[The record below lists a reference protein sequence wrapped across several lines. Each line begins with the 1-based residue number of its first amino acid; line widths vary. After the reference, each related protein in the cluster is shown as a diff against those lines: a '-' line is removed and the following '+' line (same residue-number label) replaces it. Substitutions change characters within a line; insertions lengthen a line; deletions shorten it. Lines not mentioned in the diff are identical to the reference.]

1 MTIHVYS
8 CGNSESFALSSLFI
22 YNSRM
27 WFVKPLFFTKVV
39 KKTNSSVL
47 KKWLFL
53 IEIARPMFTL
63 SKKEKVLFSFVL
75 IAALTR
81 LVPHPPNFAPITAM
95 SLFAGAYFTRKQLA
109 FIVPLLAMLISDLF
123 LGFYTIS
130 IFVYLSF
137 AVITWMGQQKNRVT
151 PKLVLLGS
159 VLFFLIS
166 NLGVWLLYYPK
177 TIDGLVTCF
186 ALAVPFFTTSLL
198 GDIFYSVILVF
209 GFSAISRRLQLS

>member
-1 MTIHVYS
+1 
-8 CGNSESFALSSLFI
+8 
-22 YNSRM
+22 
-27 WFVKPLFFTKVV
+27 
-39 KKTNSSVL
+39 
-47 KKWLFL
+47 
-53 IEIARPMFTL
+53 MFTL

-95 SLFAGAYFTRKQLA
+95 SLFAGAYFTRKQLS

-130 IFVYLSF
+130 IFVYISF
-137 AVITWMGQQKNRVT
+137 ALITWMGQQQNKVT

-159 VLFFLIS
+159 VLFFVIS

-177 TIDGLVTCF
+177 TIEGLLTCF
-186 ALAVPFFTTSLL
+186 TLAIPFFATSLL
-198 GDIFYSVILVF
+198 GDVFYSVVLVF
-209 GFSAISRRLQLS
+209 GFSAVSRRWQLS

>member
-1 MTIHVYS
+1 
-8 CGNSESFALSSLFI
+8 
-22 YNSRM
+22 
-27 WFVKPLFFTKVV
+27 
-39 KKTNSSVL
+39 
-47 KKWLFL
+47 L
-53 IEIARPMFTL
+53 IEIARYMFTL

-137 AVITWMGQQKNRVT
+137 ALITWMGQQKNRVT

-177 TIDGLVTCF
+177 TIDGLLTCF
-186 ALAVPFFTTSLL
+186 TLAIPFFATSLM
-198 GDIFYSVILVF
+198 GDIFYSIILVF
-209 GFSAISRRLQLS
+209 GFSAVSKRWQLS

>member
-1 MTIHVYS
+1 M
-8 CGNSESFALSSLFI
+8 
-22 YNSRM
+22 
-27 WFVKPLFFTKVV
+27 
-39 KKTNSSVL
+39 
-47 KKWLFL
+47 
-53 IEIARPMFTL
+53 IEIARYMYTL

-137 AVITWMGQQKNRVT
+137 ALITWMGQQKNRVT

-177 TIDGLVTCF
+177 TIGGLLTCF
-186 ALAVPFFTTSLL
+186 TLAIPFFATSLM
-198 GDIFYSVILVF
+198 GDIFYSIILVF
-209 GFSAISRRLQLS
+209 GFSAFSKRWQLS

>member
-1 MTIHVYS
+1 M
-8 CGNSESFALSSLFI
+8 L
-22 YNSRM
+22 
-27 WFVKPLFFTKVV
+27 
-39 KKTNSSVL
+39 
-47 KKWLFL
+47 
-53 IEIARPMFTL
+53 TL
-63 SKKEKVLFSFVL
+63 SKKEKVLFGFVL

-109 FIVPLLAMLISDLF
+109 FIVPFLAMLISDLF

-177 TIDGLVTCF
+177 TIDGLLTCF
-186 ALAVPFFTTSLL
+186 TLAIPFFATSLM
-198 GDIFYSVILVF
+198 GDVFYSIVLVF
-209 GFSAISRRLQLS
+209 GFSAVSKRWQLS

>member
-1 MTIHVYS
+1 M
-8 CGNSESFALSSLFI
+8 
-22 YNSRM
+22 
-27 WFVKPLFFTKVV
+27 
-39 KKTNSSVL
+39 
-47 KKWLFL
+47 
-53 IEIARPMFTL
+53 IEIARYMYTL
-63 SKKEKVLFSFVL
+63 SKKEKVLLSFVL

-137 AVITWMGQQKNRVT
+137 ALITWMGQQKNRVT

-177 TIDGLVTCF
+177 TIDGLLTCF
-186 ALAVPFFTTSLL
+186 TLAIPFFATSLM
-198 GDIFYSVILVF
+198 GDIFYSIVLVF
-209 GFSAISRRLQLS
+209 GFSAVSKRWQLS

>member
-1 MTIHVYS
+1 M
-8 CGNSESFALSSLFI
+8 
-22 YNSRM
+22 
-27 WFVKPLFFTKVV
+27 
-39 KKTNSSVL
+39 
-47 KKWLFL
+47 

-95 SLFAGAYFTRKQLA
+95 SLFAGTYFTRKQLA
-109 FIVPLLAMLISDLF
+109 FILPLLAMLISDLF

-130 IFVYLSF
+130 IFVYLSL

-186 ALAVPFFTTSLL
+186 VLAIPFFATSLL
-198 GDIFYSVILVF
+198 GDIFYSVIMVF
-209 GFSAISRRLQLS
+209 GFSAVSRRLQLS

>member
-1 MTIHVYS
+1 M
-8 CGNSESFALSSLFI
+8 
-22 YNSRM
+22 
-27 WFVKPLFFTKVV
+27 
-39 KKTNSSVL
+39 
-47 KKWLFL
+47 
-53 IEIARPMFTL
+53 IEIARYMFTL

-109 FIVPLLAMLISDLF
+109 FILPLLAMLISDLF

-137 AVITWMGQQKNRVT
+137 ALITWMGQQKNRVT

-177 TIDGLVTCF
+177 TIDGLLTCF
-186 ALAVPFFTTSLL
+186 TLAIPFFATSLM
-198 GDIFYSVILVF
+198 GDVFYSIVLVF
-209 GFSAISRRLQLS
+209 GFSAVSKRWQLS

>member
-1 MTIHVYS
+1 
-8 CGNSESFALSSLFI
+8 
-22 YNSRM
+22 
-27 WFVKPLFFTKVV
+27 
-39 KKTNSSVL
+39 
-47 KKWLFL
+47 
-53 IEIARPMFTL
+53 MFTL

-137 AVITWMGQQKNRVT
+137 ALITWMGQQKNRVT

-177 TIDGLVTCF
+177 TIDGLLTCF
-186 ALAVPFFTTSLL
+186 TLAIPFFATSLM
-198 GDIFYSVILVF
+198 GDIFYSIILVF
-209 GFSAISRRLQLS
+209 GFSAVSKRWQLS

>member
-1 MTIHVYS
+1 M
-8 CGNSESFALSSLFI
+8 
-22 YNSRM
+22 
-27 WFVKPLFFTKVV
+27 
-39 KKTNSSVL
+39 
-47 KKWLFL
+47 
-53 IEIARPMFTL
+53 IEIARFMFTL
-63 SKKEKVLFSFVL
+63 SKKEKVLFSFIL

-95 SLFAGAYFTRKQLA
+95 SLFAGAYFTRKQLS

-137 AVITWMGQQKNRVT
+137 AVITWMGQQRNRVT

-177 TIDGLVTCF
+177 TIDGLFTCF
-186 ALAVPFFTTSLL
+186 TLAIPFFATSLL
-198 GDIFYSVILVF
+198 GDIFYSVIMVF
-209 GFSAISRRLQLS
+209 GFSAVSRRLQLS

>member
-1 MTIHVYS
+1 M
-8 CGNSESFALSSLFI
+8 
-22 YNSRM
+22 
-27 WFVKPLFFTKVV
+27 
-39 KKTNSSVL
+39 
-47 KKWLFL
+47 
-53 IEIARPMFTL
+53 IEIARSMFTL
-63 SKKEKVLFSFVL
+63 SKKEKVILSFVL

-130 IFVYLSF
+130 IFVYISF
-137 AVITWMGQQKNRVT
+137 ALITWMGQKKNKVT

-159 VLFFLIS
+159 VLFFVIS
-166 NLGVWLLYYPK
+166 NLGVWLLHYPK
-177 TIDGLVTCF
+177 TIEGLLTCF
-186 ALAVPFFTTSLL
+186 TLAIPFFATSLL

-209 GFSAISRRLQLS
+209 GFSAVSRRLQLS

>member
-1 MTIHVYS
+1 M
-8 CGNSESFALSSLFI
+8 
-22 YNSRM
+22 
-27 WFVKPLFFTKVV
+27 
-39 KKTNSSVL
+39 
-47 KKWLFL
+47 
-53 IEIARPMFTL
+53 IEIARHMFTL

-166 NLGVWLLYYPK
+166 NFGVWLLYYPK

-186 ALAVPFFTTSLL
+186 SLAVPFFATSLL
-198 GDIFYSVILVF
+198 GDIFYSMILVF

>member
-1 MTIHVYS
+1 M
-8 CGNSESFALSSLFI
+8 
-22 YNSRM
+22 
-27 WFVKPLFFTKVV
+27 
-39 KKTNSSVL
+39 
-47 KKWLFL
+47 
-53 IEIARPMFTL
+53 IEIARYMFTL

-151 PKLVLLGS
+151 PKLVFLGS

-177 TIDGLVTCF
+177 TIDGLLTCF
-186 ALAVPFFTTSLL
+186 TLAIPFFATSLM
-198 GDIFYSVILVF
+198 GDVFYSIVLVF
-209 GFSAISRRLQLS
+209 GFSAVSKRWQLS

>member
-1 MTIHVYS
+1 
-8 CGNSESFALSSLFI
+8 
-22 YNSRM
+22 
-27 WFVKPLFFTKVV
+27 
-39 KKTNSSVL
+39 
-47 KKWLFL
+47 
-53 IEIARPMFTL
+53 MFTL
-63 SKKEKVLFSFVL
+63 SKKEKVLFSFVI

-95 SLFAGAYFTRKQLA
+95 SLFAGAYFRRKQLA
-109 FIVPLLAMLISDLF
+109 FIVPLIAMLISDLF

-137 AVITWMGQQKNRVT
+137 VLITWMGQQRNRVT

-177 TIDGLVTCF
+177 SIEGLLTCF
-186 ALAVPFFTTSLL
+186 ALAIPFFATSLL
-198 GDIFYSVILVF
+198 GDIFYSVIMVF
-209 GFSAISRRLQLS
+209 GFSAVSSRLQLA

>member
-1 MTIHVYS
+1 M
-8 CGNSESFALSSLFI
+8 
-22 YNSRM
+22 
-27 WFVKPLFFTKVV
+27 
-39 KKTNSSVL
+39 
-47 KKWLFL
+47 
-53 IEIARPMFTL
+53 IEIAGSMFTL

-95 SLFAGAYFTRKQLA
+95 SLFAGAYFTRKQLS

-130 IFVYLSF
+130 IFVYISF
-137 AVITWMGQQKNRVT
+137 ALITWMGQQQNKVT

-159 VLFFLIS
+159 VLFFVIS

-177 TIDGLVTCF
+177 TIEGLLTCF
-186 ALAVPFFTTSLL
+186 TLAIPFFATSLL
-198 GDIFYSVILVF
+198 GDVFYSVVLVF
-209 GFSAISRRLQLS
+209 GFSAVSRRWQLS

>member
-1 MTIHVYS
+1 M
-8 CGNSESFALSSLFI
+8 
-22 YNSRM
+22 
-27 WFVKPLFFTKVV
+27 
-39 KKTNSSVL
+39 
-47 KKWLFL
+47 
-53 IEIARPMFTL
+53 IEIARHMFTL

-109 FIVPLLAMLISDLF
+109 FTMPLLAMLISDLF

-130 IFVYLSF
+130 IFVYVSF
-137 AVITWMGQQKNRVT
+137 AVITRLGQQKNRVT

-166 NLGVWLLYYPK
+166 NIGVWLLYYPK

-186 ALAVPFFTTSLL
+186 ALAIPFFATSLL
-198 GDIFYSVILVF
+198 GDIFYSVIMVF
-209 GFSAISRRLQLS
+209 GFSAVSRRLQLS

>member
-1 MTIHVYS
+1 M
-8 CGNSESFALSSLFI
+8 
-22 YNSRM
+22 
-27 WFVKPLFFTKVV
+27 
-39 KKTNSSVL
+39 
-47 KKWLFL
+47 

-177 TIDGLVTCF
+177 TIDGFVTCF
-186 ALAVPFFTTSLL
+186 ALAIPFFATSLL
-198 GDIFYSVILVF
+198 GDIFYSMILVF

>member
-1 MTIHVYS
+1 M
-8 CGNSESFALSSLFI
+8 
-22 YNSRM
+22 
-27 WFVKPLFFTKVV
+27 
-39 KKTNSSVL
+39 
-47 KKWLFL
+47 

-95 SLFAGAYFTRKQLA
+95 SLFSGAYFTRKQLA
-109 FIVPLLAMLISDLF
+109 FILPLLAMLISDLF
-123 LGFYTIS
+123 LGFHTIS

-151 PKLVLLGS
+151 PKLVLMGS

-166 NLGVWLLYYPK
+166 NFGVWLLYYPK

-186 ALAVPFFTTSLL
+186 ALAVPFFATSLL
-198 GDIFYSVILVF
+198 GDIFYSLILVF
-209 GFSAISRRLQLS
+209 GFSAISSRLQLS

>member
-1 MTIHVYS
+1 M
-8 CGNSESFALSSLFI
+8 
-22 YNSRM
+22 
-27 WFVKPLFFTKVV
+27 
-39 KKTNSSVL
+39 
-47 KKWLFL
+47 
-53 IEIARPMFTL
+53 IEIARYMYTL

-137 AVITWMGQQKNRVT
+137 ALITWMGQQKNRVT

-177 TIDGLVTCF
+177 TIDGLLTCF
-186 ALAVPFFTTSLL
+186 TLAIPFFATSLM
-198 GDIFYSVILVF
+198 GDIFYSIVLVF
-209 GFSAISRRLQLS
+209 GFSAVSKRWQLS

>member
-1 MTIHVYS
+1 M
-8 CGNSESFALSSLFI
+8 
-22 YNSRM
+22 
-27 WFVKPLFFTKVV
+27 
-39 KKTNSSVL
+39 
-47 KKWLFL
+47 
-53 IEIARPMFTL
+53 IEIARSMFTL
-63 SKKEKVLFSFVL
+63 SKKEKLLFSFVL

-177 TIDGLVTCF
+177 TIDGLLTCF
-186 ALAVPFFTTSLL
+186 ALAIPFFVTSIL
-198 GDIFYSVILVF
+198 GDIFYSVTLVL
-209 GFSAISRRLQLS
+209 GFSVINRRFQLS

>member
-1 MTIHVYS
+1 M
-8 CGNSESFALSSLFI
+8 
-22 YNSRM
+22 
-27 WFVKPLFFTKVV
+27 
-39 KKTNSSVL
+39 
-47 KKWLFL
+47 

-95 SLFAGAYFTRKQLA
+95 SLFSGAYFTRKQLA
-109 FIVPLLAMLISDLF
+109 FILPLLAMLISDLF
-123 LGFYTIS
+123 LGFHTIS

-151 PKLVLLGS
+151 PKLVLMGS

-166 NLGVWLLYYPK
+166 NFGVWLLYYPK
-177 TIDGLVTCF
+177 TIDGLVT
-186 ALAVPFFTTSLL
+186 
-198 GDIFYSVILVF
+198 
-209 GFSAISRRLQLS
+209 

>member
-1 MTIHVYS
+1 M
-8 CGNSESFALSSLFI
+8 
-22 YNSRM
+22 
-27 WFVKPLFFTKVV
+27 
-39 KKTNSSVL
+39 
-47 KKWLFL
+47 
-53 IEIARPMFTL
+53 IEIASSMFTL

-137 AVITWMGQQKNRVT
+137 AVITWMGQQQNKVT
-151 PKLVLLGS
+151 PKIVLLGS

-166 NLGVWLLYYPK
+166 NLGVWLLHYPK

-186 ALAVPFFTTSLL
+186 TLAIPFFATSLI

-209 GFSAISRRLQLS
+209 GFSAINKRLQLS

>member
-1 MTIHVYS
+1 M
-8 CGNSESFALSSLFI
+8 
-22 YNSRM
+22 
-27 WFVKPLFFTKVV
+27 
-39 KKTNSSVL
+39 
-47 KKWLFL
+47 
-53 IEIARPMFTL
+53 IEIARYMYTL

-137 AVITWMGQQKNRVT
+137 ALITWMGQQKNRVT

-177 TIDGLVTCF
+177 TIDGLLTCF
-186 ALAVPFFTTSLL
+186 TLAIPFFATSLM
-198 GDIFYSVILVF
+198 GDIFYSIILVF
-209 GFSAISRRLQLS
+209 GFSAVSKRWQLS

>member
-1 MTIHVYS
+1 MIQ
-8 CGNSESFALSSLFI
+8 
-22 YNSRM
+22 
-27 WFVKPLFFTKVV
+27 
-39 KKTNSSVL
+39 
-47 KKWLFL
+47 
-53 IEIARPMFTL
+53 IARPMFTL

-95 SLFAGAYFTRKQLA
+95 SLFAGAYFTRKQFA
-109 FIVPLLAMLISDLF
+109 FILPLLAMLISDLF

-130 IFVYLSF
+130 IFVYLSL

-186 ALAVPFFTTSLL
+186 VLAIPFFATSLL
-198 GDIFYSVILVF
+198 GDIFYSVIMVF
-209 GFSAISRRLQLS
+209 GFSAVSRRLQLS

>member
-1 MTIHVYS
+1 M
-8 CGNSESFALSSLFI
+8 
-22 YNSRM
+22 
-27 WFVKPLFFTKVV
+27 
-39 KKTNSSVL
+39 
-47 KKWLFL
+47 
-53 IEIARPMFTL
+53 IEIARSMFTL
-63 SKKEKVLFSFVL
+63 SKKEKVLFGFVL

-166 NLGVWLLYYPK
+166 NFGVWLLYYPK
-177 TIDGLVTCF
+177 TTDGLVTCF
-186 ALAVPFFTTSLL
+186 ALAIPFFATSLI

-209 GFSAISRRLQLS
+209 GFSTVSRRLQLS